1 MRPARAYVRHK
12 EPMRKNEKY
21 TLEDLGWNEKWKQ
34 SFVDFNAKGMMP
46 ARVAIRYNEIYRLL
60 TADGEWLAEPT
71 GRLRHDAASEADL
84 PAVGDW
90 VAAVPLDSSRAAIEA
105 VLPRH
110 SCFTRRAAGRAVRE
124 QVVATNLDL
133 VFLVMGLD
141 GDFSIR
147 RLERYLTLAA
157 QSHAKPVVLLNKADT
172 CDDPQAKAAEVK
184 TIAPDVDILVT
195 SAKTQDMDLV
205 LAPYLHR
212 GQTIAL
218 LGSSGVGKSTI
229 INRLAGHDV
238 MTTAEVRESDS
249 TGRHTTTHREMIVLG
264 ERGLI
269 IDTPGMREIQLW
281 AADEKVQATFDDIAS
296 LASKCRFRDCTH
308 TREPG
313 CAVLSAEE
321 GGVLPEGRVESYRKL
336 QREAEHLHRQT
347 DVLAAVE
354 NKRKWKKLCK
364 EASRHKKPSA

>member
-1 MRPARAYVRHK
+1 MNNSHMQK
-12 EPMRKNEKY
+12 TQNLQKIDGY
-21 TLEDLGWNEKWKQ
+21 TLEDLGWNSHWEASFAVYQEKG
-34 SFVDFNAKGMMP
+34 FTP
-46 ARVAIRYNEIYRLL
+46 ARVAIRYNELYRLYS
-60 TADGEWLAEPT
+60 AESEWLAEPT
-71 GRLRHDAASEADL
+71 GRLRHDAISESEL

-90 VAAVPLDSSRAAIEA
+90 VAAVKLDSSRAAIEA
-105 VLPRH
+105 VLPRQ

-141 GDFSIR
+141 GDFNLR

-157 QSHAKPVVLLNKADT
+157 QSHAKPVIVLNKADA
-172 CDDPQAKAAEVK
+172 CDDPQSKAAEV
-184 TIAPDVDILVT
+184 TAIAPGVPLLVT
-195 SAKTQDMDLV
+195 SALNEDMDSV

-229 INRLAGHDV
+229 INRLAGSDL

-281 AADEKVQATFDDIAS
+281 AAEEKVEATFDDIS
-296 LASKCRFRDCTH
+296 ELAKACRFRDCTH

-313 CAVLSAEE
+313 CAVMAAQEKGS
-321 GGVLPEGRVESYRKL
+321 LPEGRVESYHKL
-336 QREAEHLHRQT
+336 QKEAEHLYRQT
-347 DVLAAVE
+347 DVLAAIE

-364 EASRHKKPSA
+364 EVSRHKKPSA

>member
-1 MRPARAYVRHK
+1 M
-12 EPMRKNEKY
+12 Y
-21 TLEDLGWNEKWKQ
+21 TLEDLGWNKKWES
-34 SFVDFNAKGMMP
+34 SFAEFKTKGMMP

-60 TADGEWLAEPT
+60 TPEKEWLAEPT
-71 GRLRHDAASEADL
+71 GRLRHAAANEAEL

-105 VLPRH
+105 VLPRQ
-110 SCFTRRAAGRAVRE
+110 SCFTRRAAGKAVRE

-133 VFLVMGLD
+133 VFIVMGLD
-141 GDFSIR
+141 GDYSLR
-147 RLERYLTLAA
+147 RLERYLTLAS
-157 QSHAKPVVLLNKADT
+157 QSHAKPVIVLNKADT
-172 CDDPQAKAAEVK
+172 CDDPQSKAAEVSV
-184 TIAPDVDILVT
+184 IAPGVDILVT
-195 SAKTQDMDLV
+195 SAKTQDMDVV
-205 LAPYLHR
+205 LSPYLHR

-281 AADEKVQATFDDIAS
+281 AADEKVQSAFDDISS
-296 LASKCRFRDCTH
+296 LAEQCRFRDCTH

-313 CAVLSAEE
+313 CAVLAAKED
-321 GGVLPEGRVESYRKL
+321 GTLPEGRVESFHKL
-336 QREAEHLHRQT
+336 KKEADHLHRQT

-364 EASRHKKPSA
+364 EASRHKKPSS